1 MRVTKRSGRVED
13 VKFDNVTNRISKLTE
28 GLSNS
33 VDVTKVA
40 QQVFSSIYDGI
51 NTHEIDTL
59 SAEICIGMI
68 TSDPDYEI
76 LATRITASNIQKRAA
91 NNFHIAMR
99 KLHKAGI
106 VTHEVLE
113 VSSKVKDDIKP
124 ERDYDFGYFGLKTL
138 EKGYLQKID
147 GEIIETPQYMYM
159 RVAIG
164 IHGHDTERVLET
176 YDALSKGL
184 FIHATPTLFNAG
196 TPRPQMSSC
205 FVAGTA
211 VFTTNRGPVPIEE
224 VCIGDNV
231 VTHTGSIKPVL
242 QTHKNLLGDRTLFD
256 VKIYKTPGFQVTGNH
271 RFWSITKEQLH
282 WKDEPQWNSIEHL
295 RVGDWISI
303 PKTKLNTVYEILD
316 MYELLKDENGTEHWT
331 YSFEF
336 DGTKMRRLTH
346 FTSEYRPN
354 GITLKGEWFE
364 RYIKVDEDFAW
375 FIGSWYGDGCIT
387 YQRSSAKSK
396 RTPTHRGISFAQ
408 NPNNTTF
415 IEKIEKIGCK
425 YLGVHACIS
434 KSKKRNCLSISFN
447 NSAIGNAF
455 NILFGRWSSGK
466 FLWPNMYSWNRNM
479 VSAFIGGLVST
490 DGCCTLRGNVTV
502 QLTNQ
507 PLIKS
512 IFHLSR
518 SVGLD
523 TSLTVGSK
531 PYKDRKQYIGRIQ
544 FPWIPEIMKWVYKH
558 YDDNRLYKSERAN
571 TTLEIDGKIFLR
583 INAKT
588 RVKDNLPEFV
598 YTLGVKD
605 DHSYTVQ
612 GVIAENCFLIANKE
626 DSIDGIYDTVKECA
640 RISKWA
646 GGIGLHIHDVRA
658 NKSHIRGTNGTS
670 DGIIPMLRVYNST
683 ARYVNQAGRR
693 KGSIAVYLEPWHA
706 DILDFLEIRLNQ
718 GDEEA
723 RCRDLFSAMWIP
735 DLFMKRVESG
745 GNWSLFC
752 PDQAKGLSDVY
763 GKEFEDLYE
772 KYEAEGLARKVV
784 PASEVWKAIIKSQSE
799 TGTPYMLYKDACNE
813 KSNHKHV
820 GTIKSS
826 NLCVAPE
833 TKILTSKGQQII
845 SELVDQDVEV
855 WNGDEFSNVTIRQT
869 GKNQKL
875 LTVKTSKGLELRCT
889 PYHKF
894 WIVGH
899 NEPIEAQNL
908 EKGMKII
915 KHSLP
920 VINHNTENMKYAYTH
935 GLFCADGTTSSHG
948 NPKRCLFKA
957 KNNGFCMRHQKNLKD
972 YEEDDDGTC
981 QANSYSEQ
989 KFLDLYHVKKKL
1001 MKFID
1006 YDYASNND
1014 ACNKIRLRLPK
1025 DIDEKYTVP
1034 TECSLESKLEWFA
1047 GLIDG
1052 DGCVTKHQGG
1062 RGISIQIGSIH
1073 YNFLND
1079 VLLMLQTIGVNSRI
1093 NLSRNESIKELP
1105 GGSYTCKKL
1114 WRLLIPSGGVELLKT
1129 LGLNTRRVNI
1139 NTENLPN
1146 RQALHFDKIVSVED
1160 LGETSDTFCFNEPLK
1175 HRGIFNGI
1183 LTGNCTEI
1191 LEYTD
1196 KDETAVCNL
1205 ASIALPKYVDV
1216 EKKEFNHEELHRVT
1230 KMVTRNLNKVIDK
1243 NFYPTENGERSNMR
1257 HRPIGIGVQG
1267 LADVFIMLRMS
1278 FGSEESRKLN
1288 RDIFETIYHA
1298 SLESSCEL
1306 AEMYGTYETFK
1317 GSPFSQGILQFDMWD
1332 RDPKFSGRYDW
1343 NAMREL
1349 VKKGTR
1355 NSLLLAPMPTASTSQ
1370 ILGNNECFEPYTT
1383 NIYLRRTLAGEFV
1396 VVNKHL
1402 VNDLKERG
1410 LWSKEMKDLMV
1421 KANGSVQNII
1431 DIPDDLKELYKT
1443 VWEMSQK
1450 TIIDMAAD
1458 RGVYID
1464 QSQSMNLFVESP
1476 TLSKLSSM
1484 HMYAWKTGLKTGM
1497 YYLRSKA
1504 KARPIQFSL
1513 EAECAMCSA

>member
-28 GLSNS
+28 GLSET
-33 VDVTKVA
+33 VDVTKIA

-51 NTHEIDTL
+51 KTPEIDTL

-113 VSSKVKDDIKP
+113 VSSKVKDEIKP
-124 ERDYDFGYFGLKTL
+124 ERDFEFGYFGLKTL

-147 GEIIETPQYMYM
+147 GEVIETPQYLYM

-164 IHGHDTERVLET
+164 IHGHDIDHVLET

-205 FVAGTA
+205 F
-211 VFTTNRGPVPIEE
+211 
-224 VCIGDNV
+224 
-231 VTHTGSIKPVL
+231 
-242 QTHKNLLGDRTLFD
+242 
-256 VKIYKTPGFQVTGNH
+256 
-271 RFWSITKEQLH
+271 
-282 WKDEPQWNSIEHL
+282 
-295 RVGDWISI
+295 
-303 PKTKLNTVYEILD
+303 
-316 MYELLKDENGTEHWT
+316 
-331 YSFEF
+331 
-336 DGTKMRRLTH
+336 
-346 FTSEYRPN
+346 
-354 GITLKGEWFE
+354 
-364 RYIKVDEDFAW
+364 
-375 FIGSWYGDGCIT
+375 
-387 YQRSSAKSK
+387 
-396 RTPTHRGISFAQ
+396 
-408 NPNNTTF
+408 
-415 IEKIEKIGCK
+415 
-425 YLGVHACIS
+425 
-434 KSKKRNCLSISFN
+434 
-447 NSAIGNAF
+447 
-455 NILFGRWSSGK
+455 
-466 FLWPNMYSWNRNM
+466 
-479 VSAFIGGLVST
+479 
-490 DGCCTLRGNVTV
+490 
-502 QLTNQ
+502 
-507 PLIKS
+507 
-512 IFHLSR
+512 
-518 SVGLD
+518 
-523 TSLTVGSK
+523 
-531 PYKDRKQYIGRIQ
+531 
-544 FPWIPEIMKWVYKH
+544 
-558 YDDNRLYKSERAN
+558 
-571 TTLEIDGKIFLR
+571 
-583 INAKT
+583 
-588 RVKDNLPEFV
+588 
-598 YTLGVKD
+598 
-605 DHSYTVQ
+605 
-612 GVIAENCFLIANKE
+612 LIANKE

-646 GGIGLHIHDVRA
+646 GGIGLHVHDVRA

-735 DLFMKRVESG
+735 DLFMKRVESD

-752 PDQAKGLSDVY
+752 PDQARGLSDVY

-772 KYEAEGLARKVV
+772 KYESEGIATKVV
-784 PASEVWKAIIKSQSE
+784 PASEIWKAIIKSQSE

-813 KSNHKHV
+813 KSNHKHI

-826 NLCVAPE
+826 NLC
-833 TKILTSKGQQII
+833 
-845 SELVDQDVEV
+845 
-855 WNGDEFSNVTIRQT
+855 
-869 GKNQKL
+869 
-875 LTVKTSKGLELRCT
+875 
-889 PYHKF
+889 
-894 WIVGH
+894 
-899 NEPIEAQNL
+899 
-908 EKGMKII
+908 
-915 KHSLP
+915 
-920 VINHNTENMKYAYTH
+920 
-935 GLFCADGTTSSHG
+935 
-948 NPKRCLFKA
+948 
-957 KNNGFCMRHQKNLKD
+957 
-972 YEEDDDGTC
+972 
-981 QANSYSEQ
+981 
-989 KFLDLYHVKKKL
+989 
-1001 MKFID
+1001 
-1006 YDYASNND
+1006 
-1014 ACNKIRLRLPK
+1014 
-1025 DIDEKYTVP
+1025 
-1034 TECSLESKLEWFA
+1034 
-1047 GLIDG
+1047 
-1052 DGCVTKHQGG
+1052 
-1062 RGISIQIGSIH
+1062 
-1073 YNFLND
+1073 
-1079 VLLMLQTIGVNSRI
+1079 
-1093 NLSRNESIKELP
+1093 
-1105 GGSYTCKKL
+1105 
-1114 WRLLIPSGGVELLKT
+1114 
-1129 LGLNTRRVNI
+1129 
-1139 NTENLPN
+1139 
-1146 RQALHFDKIVSVED
+1146 
-1160 LGETSDTFCFNEPLK
+1160 
-1175 HRGIFNGI
+1175 
-1183 LTGNCTEI
+1183 TEI
-1191 LEYTD
+1191 LEFTD

-1243 NFYPTENGERSNMR
+1243 NFYPTENGKRSNMR

-1267 LADVFIMLRMS
+1267 LADVFIMLRMT

-1288 RDIFETIYHA
+1288 IDIFETIYHA

-1306 AEMYGTYETFK
+1306 AEMYGPYETFK
-1317 GSPFSQGILQFDMWD
+1317 GSPFNKGILQFDMWD

-1343 NAMREL
+1343 NAMRKL
-1349 VKKGTR
+1349 VKKGTM

-1476 TLSKLSSM
+1476 TISKLSSM

-1504 KARPIQFSL
+1504 KSRPIQFSL
-1513 EAECAMCSA
+1513 EAECSMCSA

>member
-28 GLSNS
+28 GLSET
-33 VDVTKVA
+33 VDVTKIA

-51 NTHEIDTL
+51 KTPEIDTL

-124 ERDYDFGYFGLKTL
+124 ERDFEFGYFGLKTL

-164 IHGHDTERVLET
+164 IHGHDIDHVLET
-176 YDALSKGL
+176 YEALSKGL

-196 TPRPQMSSC
+196 TPRPQMSS
-205 FVAGTA
+205 
-211 VFTTNRGPVPIEE
+211 
-224 VCIGDNV
+224 
-231 VTHTGSIKPVL
+231 
-242 QTHKNLLGDRTLFD
+242 
-256 VKIYKTPGFQVTGNH
+256 
-271 RFWSITKEQLH
+271 
-282 WKDEPQWNSIEHL
+282 
-295 RVGDWISI
+295 
-303 PKTKLNTVYEILD
+303 
-316 MYELLKDENGTEHWT
+316 
-331 YSFEF
+331 
-336 DGTKMRRLTH
+336 
-346 FTSEYRPN
+346 
-354 GITLKGEWFE
+354 
-364 RYIKVDEDFAW
+364 
-375 FIGSWYGDGCIT
+375 
-387 YQRSSAKSK
+387 
-396 RTPTHRGISFAQ
+396 
-408 NPNNTTF
+408 
-415 IEKIEKIGCK
+415 
-425 YLGVHACIS
+425 
-434 KSKKRNCLSISFN
+434 
-447 NSAIGNAF
+447 
-455 NILFGRWSSGK
+455 
-466 FLWPNMYSWNRNM
+466 
-479 VSAFIGGLVST
+479 
-490 DGCCTLRGNVTV
+490 
-502 QLTNQ
+502 
-507 PLIKS
+507 
-512 IFHLSR
+512 
-518 SVGLD
+518 
-523 TSLTVGSK
+523 
-531 PYKDRKQYIGRIQ
+531 
-544 FPWIPEIMKWVYKH
+544 
-558 YDDNRLYKSERAN
+558 
-571 TTLEIDGKIFLR
+571 
-583 INAKT
+583 
-588 RVKDNLPEFV
+588 
-598 YTLGVKD
+598 
-605 DHSYTVQ
+605 
-612 GVIAENCFLIANKE
+612 CFLIANKE

-670 DGIIPMLRVYNST
+670 DGIIPMLRVYNTT

-735 DLFMKRVESG
+735 DLFMKRVESD

-752 PDQAKGLSDVY
+752 PDVARGLSDVY
-763 GKEFEDLYE
+763 GKEFEELYE
-772 KYEAEGLARKVV
+772 KYEADGLATKVV

-813 KSNHKHV
+813 KSNHKHL

-826 NLCVAPE
+826 NL
-833 TKILTSKGQQII
+833 
-845 SELVDQDVEV
+845 
-855 WNGDEFSNVTIRQT
+855 
-869 GKNQKL
+869 
-875 LTVKTSKGLELRCT
+875 
-889 PYHKF
+889 
-894 WIVGH
+894 
-899 NEPIEAQNL
+899 
-908 EKGMKII
+908 
-915 KHSLP
+915 
-920 VINHNTENMKYAYTH
+920 
-935 GLFCADGTTSSHG
+935 
-948 NPKRCLFKA
+948 
-957 KNNGFCMRHQKNLKD
+957 
-972 YEEDDDGTC
+972 
-981 QANSYSEQ
+981 
-989 KFLDLYHVKKKL
+989 
-1001 MKFID
+1001 
-1006 YDYASNND
+1006 
-1014 ACNKIRLRLPK
+1014 
-1025 DIDEKYTVP
+1025 
-1034 TECSLESKLEWFA
+1034 
-1047 GLIDG
+1047 
-1052 DGCVTKHQGG
+1052 
-1062 RGISIQIGSIH
+1062 
-1073 YNFLND
+1073 
-1079 VLLMLQTIGVNSRI
+1079 
-1093 NLSRNESIKELP
+1093 
-1105 GGSYTCKKL
+1105 
-1114 WRLLIPSGGVELLKT
+1114 
-1129 LGLNTRRVNI
+1129 
-1139 NTENLPN
+1139 
-1146 RQALHFDKIVSVED
+1146 
-1160 LGETSDTFCFNEPLK
+1160 
-1175 HRGIFNGI
+1175 
-1183 LTGNCTEI
+1183 CTEI

-1243 NFYPTENGERSNMR
+1243 NFYPTENGKRSNMR

-1267 LADVFIMLRMS
+1267 LADVFIMLRMT

-1288 RDIFETIYHA
+1288 IDIFETIYHA

-1306 AEMYGTYETFK
+1306 AEMYGPYESFK
-1317 GSPFSQGILQFDMWD
+1317 GSPFSKGILQFDMWD
-1332 RDPKFSGRYDW
+1332 RDPKFSGRYNW

-1349 VKKGTR
+1349 VKKGTM

-1431 DIPDDLKELYKT
+1431 DIPDDIKELYKT

-1476 TLSKLSSM
+1476 TVSKLSSM

-1504 KARPIQFSL
+1504 KSRPIQFSL
-1513 EAECAMCSA
+1513 EAECSMCSA

>member
-303 PKTKLNTVYEILD
+303 PKTNLNTVYEILD
-316 MYELLKDENGTEHWT
+316 MYELLKDENGAEHWT

-455 NILFGRWSSGK
+455 NILFGRWSNGK

-899 NEPIEAQNL
+899 SEPIEAQNL
-908 EKGMKII
+908 EKGMETIRY
-915 KHSLP
+915 SLP
-920 VINHNTENMKYAYTH
+920 
-935 GLFCADGTTSSHG
+935 
-948 NPKRCLFKA
+948 
-957 KNNGFCMRHQKNLKD
+957 
-972 YEEDDDGTC
+972 DD
-981 QANSYSEQ
+981 
-989 KFLDLYHVKKKL
+989 
-1001 MKFID
+1001 
-1006 YDYASNND
+1006 ND
-1014 ACNKIRLRLPK
+1014 
-1025 DIDEKYTVP
+1025 T
-1034 TECSLESKLEWFA
+1034 
-1047 GLIDG
+1047 
-1052 DGCVTKHQGG
+1052 
-1062 RGISIQIGSIH
+1062 
-1073 YNFLND
+1073 
-1079 VLLMLQTIGVNSRI
+1079 
-1093 NLSRNESIKELP
+1093 
-1105 GGSYTCKKL
+1105 
-1114 WRLLIPSGGVELLKT
+1114 
-1129 LGLNTRRVNI
+1129 
-1139 NTENLPN
+1139 
-1146 RQALHFDKIVSVED
+1146 HFDKIVSVED

>member
-13 VKFDNVTNRISKLTE
+13 VKFDNVTNRISKLTY
-28 GLSNS
+28 GLSDT
-33 VDVTKVA
+33 VDVSKVA

-51 NTHEIDTL
+51 KTHEIDTL

-91 NNFHIAMR
+91 NNFNIAMR

-113 VSSKVKDDIKP
+113 VSSKVKDDIQP

-303 PKTKLNTVYEILD
+303 PKTNSNTVYEILD
-316 MYELLKDENGTEHWT
+316 MYELLKDENGAEHWT

-434 KSKKRNCLSISFN
+434 KSNKRNCLSISFN

-490 DGCCTLRGNVTV
+490 DGCCTLKGNVTV

-640 RISKWA
+640 QISKWA

-752 PDQAKGLSDVY
+752 PDTAKGLSDVY

-772 KYEAEGLARKVV
+772 KYEAEGLAKKVV
-784 PASEVWKAIIKSQSE
+784 PASEIWKAIIKSQSE

-813 KSNHKHV
+813 KSNHKHI

-826 NLCVAPE
+826 NLC
-833 TKILTSKGQQII
+833 
-845 SELVDQDVEV
+845 SE
-855 WNGDEFSNVTIRQT
+855 
-869 GKNQKL
+869 
-875 LTVKTSKGLELRCT
+875 
-889 PYHKF
+889 
-894 WIVGH
+894 IV
-899 NEPIEAQNL
+899 
-908 EKGMKII
+908 
-915 KHSLP
+915 
-920 VINHNTENMKYAYTH
+920 
-935 GLFCADGTTSSHG
+935 
-948 NPKRCLFKA
+948 
-957 KNNGFCMRHQKNLKD
+957 
-972 YEEDDDGTC
+972 
-981 QANSYSEQ
+981 
-989 KFLDLYHVKKKL
+989 
-1001 MKFID
+1001 
-1006 YDYASNND
+1006 
-1014 ACNKIRLRLPK
+1014 
-1025 DIDEKYTVP
+1025 
-1034 TECSLESKLEWFA
+1034 
-1047 GLIDG
+1047 
-1052 DGCVTKHQGG
+1052 
-1062 RGISIQIGSIH
+1062 
-1073 YNFLND
+1073 
-1079 VLLMLQTIGVNSRI
+1079 
-1093 NLSRNESIKELP
+1093 
-1105 GGSYTCKKL
+1105 
-1114 WRLLIPSGGVELLKT
+1114 
-1129 LGLNTRRVNI
+1129 
-1139 NTENLPN
+1139 
-1146 RQALHFDKIVSVED
+1146 
-1160 LGETSDTFCFNEPLK
+1160 
-1175 HRGIFNGI
+1175 
-1183 LTGNCTEI
+1183 
-1191 LEYTD
+1191 EYTD

-1243 NFYPTENGERSNMR
+1243 NFYPTENGKRSNMR

-1402 VNDLKERG
+1402 VSDLKERG

-1513 EAECAMCSA
+1513 EAECTMCSA

>member
-28 GLSNS
+28 GLSET
-33 VDVTKVA
+33 VDVTKIA

-51 NTHEIDTL
+51 KTPEIDTL

-124 ERDYDFGYFGLKTL
+124 ERDFEFGYFGLKTL

-147 GEIIETPQYMYM
+147 GEIIETPQYLYM

-164 IHGHDTERVLET
+164 IHGHDIDHVLET

-205 FVAGTA
+205 F
-211 VFTTNRGPVPIEE
+211 
-224 VCIGDNV
+224 
-231 VTHTGSIKPVL
+231 
-242 QTHKNLLGDRTLFD
+242 
-256 VKIYKTPGFQVTGNH
+256 
-271 RFWSITKEQLH
+271 
-282 WKDEPQWNSIEHL
+282 
-295 RVGDWISI
+295 
-303 PKTKLNTVYEILD
+303 
-316 MYELLKDENGTEHWT
+316 
-331 YSFEF
+331 
-336 DGTKMRRLTH
+336 
-346 FTSEYRPN
+346 
-354 GITLKGEWFE
+354 
-364 RYIKVDEDFAW
+364 
-375 FIGSWYGDGCIT
+375 
-387 YQRSSAKSK
+387 
-396 RTPTHRGISFAQ
+396 
-408 NPNNTTF
+408 
-415 IEKIEKIGCK
+415 
-425 YLGVHACIS
+425 
-434 KSKKRNCLSISFN
+434 
-447 NSAIGNAF
+447 
-455 NILFGRWSSGK
+455 
-466 FLWPNMYSWNRNM
+466 
-479 VSAFIGGLVST
+479 
-490 DGCCTLRGNVTV
+490 
-502 QLTNQ
+502 
-507 PLIKS
+507 
-512 IFHLSR
+512 
-518 SVGLD
+518 
-523 TSLTVGSK
+523 
-531 PYKDRKQYIGRIQ
+531 
-544 FPWIPEIMKWVYKH
+544 
-558 YDDNRLYKSERAN
+558 
-571 TTLEIDGKIFLR
+571 
-583 INAKT
+583 
-588 RVKDNLPEFV
+588 
-598 YTLGVKD
+598 
-605 DHSYTVQ
+605 
-612 GVIAENCFLIANKE
+612 LIANKE

-646 GGIGLHIHDVRA
+646 GGIGLHVHDVRA

-670 DGIIPMLRVYNST
+670 DGIIPMLRVYNTT

-735 DLFMKRVESG
+735 DLFMKRVESD

-763 GKEFEDLYE
+763 GKEFEELYE
-772 KYEAEGLARKVV
+772 KYESEGIATKVV
-784 PASEVWKAIIKSQSE
+784 PASEIWKAIIKSQSE

-813 KSNHKHV
+813 KSNHKHI

-826 NLCVAPE
+826 NL
-833 TKILTSKGQQII
+833 
-845 SELVDQDVEV
+845 
-855 WNGDEFSNVTIRQT
+855 
-869 GKNQKL
+869 
-875 LTVKTSKGLELRCT
+875 
-889 PYHKF
+889 
-894 WIVGH
+894 
-899 NEPIEAQNL
+899 
-908 EKGMKII
+908 
-915 KHSLP
+915 
-920 VINHNTENMKYAYTH
+920 
-935 GLFCADGTTSSHG
+935 
-948 NPKRCLFKA
+948 
-957 KNNGFCMRHQKNLKD
+957 
-972 YEEDDDGTC
+972 
-981 QANSYSEQ
+981 
-989 KFLDLYHVKKKL
+989 
-1001 MKFID
+1001 
-1006 YDYASNND
+1006 
-1014 ACNKIRLRLPK
+1014 
-1025 DIDEKYTVP
+1025 
-1034 TECSLESKLEWFA
+1034 
-1047 GLIDG
+1047 
-1052 DGCVTKHQGG
+1052 
-1062 RGISIQIGSIH
+1062 
-1073 YNFLND
+1073 
-1079 VLLMLQTIGVNSRI
+1079 
-1093 NLSRNESIKELP
+1093 
-1105 GGSYTCKKL
+1105 
-1114 WRLLIPSGGVELLKT
+1114 
-1129 LGLNTRRVNI
+1129 
-1139 NTENLPN
+1139 
-1146 RQALHFDKIVSVED
+1146 
-1160 LGETSDTFCFNEPLK
+1160 
-1175 HRGIFNGI
+1175 
-1183 LTGNCTEI
+1183 CTEI

-1243 NFYPTENGERSNMR
+1243 NFYPTENGKRSNMR

-1267 LADVFIMLRMS
+1267 LADVFIMLRMT

-1288 RDIFETIYHA
+1288 IDIFETIYHA

-1306 AEMYGTYETFK
+1306 AEMYGPYETFK
-1317 GSPFSQGILQFDMWD
+1317 GSPFSKGILQFDMWD

-1343 NAMREL
+1343 NAMRKL
-1349 VKKGTR
+1349 VKKGTM

-1476 TLSKLSSM
+1476 TVSKLSSM

-1504 KARPIQFSL
+1504 KSRPIQFSL
-1513 EAECAMCSA
+1513 EAECSMCSA